1 MNDRVERPESGIQDA
16 NSGGTDR
23 LSERTRRPRPEARLH
38 LSPNQRAWRRFRRNR
53 LATGSG
59 IFLSAVVLLIL
70 IWPWFEQ
77 PGVARHLPKAMTWPS
92 TTLSD
97 AQFQPP
103 GAEHGF
109 GTDVHGRDLLSR
121 VFHGARISLLVG
133 VVGAV
138 VSLVI
143 GVLWGAIAGFAGGRW
158 DSVMM
163 RCVDILYSLPSIIFV
178 IMLITTLEAVFKNW
192 LAAAGSDGLAKFSRL
207 LFLF

>member
-1 MNDRVERPESGIQDA
+1 M
-16 NSGGTDR
+16 
-23 LSERTRRPRPEARLH
+23 
-38 LSPNQRAWRRFRRNR
+38 
-53 LATGSG
+53 
-59 IFLSAVVLLIL
+59 SAVVLLIL

-121 VFHGARISLLVG
+121 VFYGARISLLVG

-163 RCVDILYSLPSIIFV
+163 RFVDILYSLPSMVFV
-178 IMLITTLEAVFKNW
+178 MVLITAMSGLLEKWRTPTVGVSDFKNPSMLFTRLQAAREPGAELLRKRMDAGFLKQ
-192 LAAAGSDGLAKFSRL
+192 LANYKPGQPPDETLQTALADQL
-207 LFLF
+207 N

>member
-1 MNDRVERPESGIQDA
+1 MSDRAERPGSGIQDA

-38 LSPNQRAWRRFRRNR
+38 LSPNHRAWLLFRRNR
-53 LATGSG
+53 LATGSE

-143 GVLWGAIAGFAGGRW
+143 GVLWGAIAGFGGGRGDRVLW
-158 DSVMM
+158 GLV
-163 RCVDILYSLPSIIFV
+163 VIF
-178 IMLITTLEAVFKNW
+178 F
-192 LAAAGSDGLAKFSRL
+192 RL
-207 LFLF
+207 LSMF